1 MKKFNTYALS
11 ASQQSGR
18 TQIPEIN
25 EISKIEYQKDILN
38 NKNILMF
45 DENLEGK
52 ELGKISINLNQD
64 ILIIIGPEG
73 GFSDKERMFI
83 SSFSKSFHNLK
94 IGSRILK
101 ADTAVVSALSLVF
114 HYFDRD

>member
-64 ILIIIGPEG
+64 ILIIIGPEEV
-73 GFSDKERMFI
+73 FLIKKECLYLL
-83 SSFSKSFHNLK
+83 FSKK
-94 IGSRILK
+94 
-101 ADTAVVSALSLVF
+101 LS
-114 HYFDRD
+114 

>member
-1 MKKFNTYALS
+1 
-11 ASQQSGR
+11 
-18 TQIPEIN
+18 
-25 EISKIEYQKDILN
+25 
-38 NKNILMF
+38 
-45 DENLEGK
+45 
-52 ELGKISINLNQD
+52 
-64 ILIIIGPEG
+64 LIIIGPEG